1 MQYLT
6 LAFGICL
13 VCSTLGFIR
22 VVYFV
27 SLSYAAS
34 IAVQAVAAAALYS
47 ASIAG
52 WPLIQVLLLL
62 TYGIRLG
69 SYLSLRNRDRGF
81 QDREAIQG
89 AKRSRPGTLAKIGMW
104 IGVAALYVMMAL
116 PTFVTLSA
124 QAAGL
129 PQGSLLYGIA
139 LMAIGLG
146 LESAAD
152 WQKSRFKAA
161 HPKRF
166 CNTGLYR
173 IVRCPNYLGEM
184 LFWTGLWIS
193 ATTAYQ
199 GWLEWSLCTLGLACI
214 LGIMIGATR
223 RLEGEQADQYA
234 ADGAYATYRK
244 TVPVLFPF
252 LPVYT
257 LRPIGVH
264 HP

>member
-1 MQYLT
+1 LQYLA

-13 VCSTLGFIR
+13 VCSTLGYIR

-34 IAVQAVAAAALYS
+34 IAAQAVAAAALYS

-52 WPLIQVLLLL
+52 WPVIQVLLLL
-62 TYGIRLG
+62 AYGIRLG
-69 SYLSLRNRDRGF
+69 SYLTLRNLDRGF

-89 AKRSRPGTLAKIGMW
+89 AKRGRVGTLAKFGMW
-104 IGVAALYVMMAL
+104 ICVAALYVLMAL
-116 PTFVTLSA
+116 PAFLTLSA
-124 QAAGL
+124 RADGL
-129 PQGSLLYGIA
+129 PVGSLPYGIA

-146 LESAAD
+146 LESVAD
-152 WQKSRFKAA
+152 WQKFRFKAA
-161 HPKRF
+161 YPTRF

-184 LFWTGLWIS
+184 LFWIGLWFS
-193 ATTAYQ
+193 ATSAYQ
-199 GWLEWSLCTLGLACI
+199 GWLEWGLCILGLACI

-223 RLEGEQADQYA
+223 RLEGEQADHYA
-234 ADGAYATYRK
+234 ADLGYATYRK

-252 LPVYT
+252 LPLYSLRT
-257 LRPIGVH
+257 LGGGRP
-264 HP
+264 